1 MNTPEQTRLKDNIIE
16 LVLNHK
22 LKTCEGRECSISLF
36 QVKQLVTMAGI
47 ELTAEERSS
56 FI

>member
-1 MNTPEQTRLKDNIIE
+1 MNTPEQTRLKENVIA
-16 LVLNHK
+16 LVMHHK

-36 QVKQLVTMAGI
+36 YVLQLVTMAGI
-47 ELTAEERSS
+47 ELTPEERSS